1 MPPPLSGEAR
11 VTVPSLLVFYTFF
24 ATLIYN
30 KLIVS
35 EEVSLPPLKGEVAKI
50 DNFNCQF
57 LTEGSRTANI
67 CSVPRKIR
75 NLFICGNLVL
85 LGIVSVILL
94 TAKTAS

>member
-57 LTEGSRTANI
+57 LTEGSGQQI
-67 CSVPRKIR
+67 FVQFYEKSEIYSFIDFKIFFDE
-75 NLFICGNLVL
+75 N
-85 LGIVSVILL
+85 
-94 TAKTAS
+94 